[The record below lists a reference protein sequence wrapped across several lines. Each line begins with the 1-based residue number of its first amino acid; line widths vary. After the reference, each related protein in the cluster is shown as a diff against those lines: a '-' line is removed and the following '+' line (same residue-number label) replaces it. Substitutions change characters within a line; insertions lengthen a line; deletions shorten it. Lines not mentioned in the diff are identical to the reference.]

1 MLLHSAIGSA
11 PQIFQTRSCT
21 SIKRARQQMCSA
33 EASGR
38 ISSYSQSF
46 CLKHSF
52 PADVRRYRRTCT
64 RVRSTKASVAE
75 LQETII
81 VEVESGSSNSR
92 RLFASVD
99 IAAPWTAVWS
109 ALTDY
114 DGLHTFIPGLAQNE
128 CLSRHAAGCRLL
140 QVGEQSLAL
149 GMKFRARVVLDICE
163 HPCGVP
169 LQLLDDEGVDE
180 GCYPLP
186 RSPIMSSIPRD
197 ISFSLHEGDFQ
208 AFRGVWRIQDTTP
221 SPSHAPTSRLSYAL
235 FVRPQ
240 RWMPIALIQSRIQ
253 GEVRSNLTAVQQYA
267 QLISKAN

>member
-1 MLLHSAIGSA
+1 MSLQSAVGSV
-11 PQIFQTRSCT
+11 PQIFMT
-21 SIKRARQQMCSA
+21 SRCKNIKRPRQQMCSA

-38 ISSYSQSF
+38 FSSNSLSF
-46 CLKHSF
+46 CPKHSF
-52 PADVRRYRRTCT
+52 PADVRRNRRTRT
-64 RVRSTKASVAE
+64 GVRSTRASVAE
-75 LQETII
+75 LQEAII

-92 RLFASVD
+92 RLFASVG
-99 IAAPWTAVWS
+99 IAAPWTVVWS

-149 GMKFRARVVLDICE
+149 GVKFRARVVLDICE
-163 HPCGVP
+163 YPCGVP

-186 RSPIMSSIPRD
+186 RSPVMSSVPRD

-221 SPSHAPTSRLSYAL
+221 SPSHSPTSRLSYAL

-267 QLISKAN
+267 QLISTAN